1 METSRRRK
9 KGGGLGNTS
18 DEITGHMYGLS
29 IFLSVGA
36 ANAADKTI
44 ARSLLN
50 DMMSRI
56 IKGGLILRDVR
67 WDHETRWGHWDPADL
82 NGNFLGRM
90 KGFELSSNC
99 FIFSNGPGAPT
110 KGWP

>member
-1 METSRRRK
+1 
-9 KGGGLGNTS
+9 
-18 DEITGHMYGLS
+18 MYGLS

-36 ANAADKTI
+36 VTADKTI

-82 NGNFLGRM
+82 MKFSWSM
-90 KGFELSSNC
+90 KGV
-99 FIFSNGPGAPT
+99 
-110 KGWP
+110 